1 MIPLSFFLQILT
13 ESRCCA
19 KATLKLAAPR
29 DSVVLVFKVNRLM
42 KRPSRPTANGRPS
55 KNGKKKTT
63 THLDVKPKTM
73 RATLGGVGA
82 PSATAATRTECSTT
96 IFFGAQTRTVE
107 QNTRSTTTKKLPTSA
122 VSVNC
127 TLQLAIAEQWR
138 TFLVSWK
145 GDTGPSPYGLEPH
158 PPLIPRTENY
168 RVLLPGFPSA
178 RRLNRTSSYLV
189 DGSFSDGPVWFY
201 EDAHAVVLCVFLSS
215 VVWHLPPT
223 SIVGFPT
230 FSYFF
235 VLFLLS
241 RFTQCHTQF
250 SREVTMIT

>member
-1 MIPLSFFLQILT
+1 MRRLRAKAVEASNTKLHSKWPLHSLAKPSTTKSCRYPRKVYSYDSFKFFLQILT

-138 TFLVSWK
+138 TFLVS
-145 GDTGPSPYGLEPH
+145 
-158 PPLIPRTENY
+158 
-168 RVLLPGFPSA
+168 
-178 RRLNRTSSYLV
+178 
-189 DGSFSDGPVWFY
+189 
-201 EDAHAVVLCVFLSS
+201 
-215 VVWHLPPT
+215 
-223 SIVGFPT
+223 
-230 FSYFF
+230 
-235 VLFLLS
+235 
-241 RFTQCHTQF
+241 
-250 SREVTMIT
+250 